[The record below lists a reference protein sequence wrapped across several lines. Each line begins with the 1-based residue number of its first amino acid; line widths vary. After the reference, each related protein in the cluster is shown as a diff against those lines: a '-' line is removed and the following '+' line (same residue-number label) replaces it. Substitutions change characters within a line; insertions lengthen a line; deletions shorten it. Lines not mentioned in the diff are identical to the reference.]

1 MENKIVVSIITLLV
15 FSVAAAAQDN
25 NYGVKGFE
33 PKTFTVTDST
43 PANYNGLKA
52 GYTIK
57 DETEKSVGKKGDFS
71 RFKIYFY
78 LTNTSTE
85 AKIMY
90 RNLDFR
96 AHSGPITNNIALFKC
111 LNATGA
117 RFTNKMAMMELQ
129 PCKIEANVEDKECGT
144 DKIIVNK
151 RLVDIGYWIKPG
163 ETVSKTYPMI
173 VPLNEKPNVTVT
185 FYAEVANQT
194 GTFMYASSQQQQ
206 TDQSFVKIKNFASGN
221 YLHNQN
227 GPLTCSSI
235 DNEWWSAQWE
245 ILPVPGT
252 NNFQIRNRWKN
263 NFISSNNNQLLTDE
277 GQSATSMWTVQETNT
292 PNVFYIKNVN
302 DNARLYVD
310 NGMLKVSN
318 SFISNDAL
326 SKWVIEK

>member
-1 MENKIVVSIITLLV
+1 MQKILFIIITIFV
-15 FSVAAAAQDN
+15 FSFASKAQDN
-25 NYGVKGFE
+25 NYGVKGFQ
-33 PKTFTVTDST
+33 PKTFEITDSVPVT
-43 PANYNGLKA
+43 YNGLKA
-52 GYTIK
+52 GYEIK

-71 RFKIYFY
+71 RYKIKFY

-96 AHSGPITNNIALFKC
+96 GHSGPIANNIALFKC

-117 RFTNKMAMMELQ
+117 RLTNKMAMMELQ
-129 PCKIEANVEDKECGT
+129 PCKMEANVEDKECGT
-144 DKIIVNK
+144 DKVVINK
-151 RLVDIGYWIKPG
+151 RIVDIGYWIKPG

-173 VPLNEKPNVTVT
+173 VPLNEKPKVTVT
-185 FYAEVANQT
+185 YYAEVANQT
-194 GTFMYASSQQQQ
+194 GTFMYANNEQQQS
-206 TDQSFVKIKNFASGN
+206 DRAFVRIKNFANGN

-227 GPLTCSSI
+227 GPLACSSI

-245 ILPVPGT
+245 IIPVAGT
-252 NNFQIRNRWKN
+252 ANFQIRNRWKN
-263 NFISSNNNQLLTDE
+263 NFISSNNNQLLSDDR
-277 GQSATSMWTVQETNT
+277 QSATSMWTVQETTT

-310 NGMLKVSN
+310 NSMLKVSN

-326 SKWVIEK
+326 SKWIIEK